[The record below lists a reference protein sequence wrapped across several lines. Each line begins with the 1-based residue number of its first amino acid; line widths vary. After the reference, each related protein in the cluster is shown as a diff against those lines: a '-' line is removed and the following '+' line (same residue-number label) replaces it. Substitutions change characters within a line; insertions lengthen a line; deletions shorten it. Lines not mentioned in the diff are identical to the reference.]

1 MLVTRGWQEA
11 CRTDERF
18 GRATNG
24 TSWRSPIQG
33 PHRPQ
38 ALLLHQV
45 RICIHSTH
53 VSLVPHK
60 IVLHAAA
67 SNYQNYEFQRACTI
81 AAACQTEID
90 ARRSLPCRE
99 RNCCGSAR
107 PLSSTYELLFE
118 YSAPNS
124 ASADPFLALC
134 IFPYFALGLFWR
146 LTLFGLSP
154 FPCARRAFRAV
165 RVRRTRL
172 PAVPS

>member
-1 MLVTRGWQEA
+1 MSALDAR
-11 CRTDERF
+11 RTETF
-18 GRATNG
+18 VALAHPRAAQATG
-24 TSWRSPIQG
+24 PPALTTPG
-33 PHRPQ
+33 PH
-38 ALLLHQV
+38 
-45 RICIHSTH
+45 IHSTH
-53 VSLVPHK
+53 VSCPHK

-124 ASADPFLALC
+124 ASADPFLALY
-134 IFPYFALGLFWR
+134 IFPYFALGFWAAH
-146 LTLFGLSP
+146 FGLSP